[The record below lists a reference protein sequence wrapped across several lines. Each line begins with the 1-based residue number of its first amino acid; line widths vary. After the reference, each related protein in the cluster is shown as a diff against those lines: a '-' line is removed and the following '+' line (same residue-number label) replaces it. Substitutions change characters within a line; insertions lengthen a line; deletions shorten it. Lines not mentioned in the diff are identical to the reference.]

1 MKIFSGS
8 ANKPLSLSI
17 ADCMHLTLSPAEL
30 YVFPDGERRVWIEQN
45 VLGEECVVIQTTST
59 PVDTHYMELFFL
71 LDGLKRS
78 GARSITLV
86 MPYVG
91 YQRQD
96 HIFRS
101 GEAVSMEVIVKIL
114 EVLRID
120 RFIAVDL
127 HSIKIPEFFTLPV
140 MHLSALELFAQEIK
154 TNGWNSSDS
163 VLVTPDMGGIRR
175 IKILSAMLDKMPYM
189 TIVKNRDLA
198 TGEVEAASSKGEVKR
213 RAIIV
218 DDMISSGHTIVE
230 AAKLLQKQGAEEII
244 VMATHAVFSSTAPQL
259 LQDSL
264 AAKIYVTDSVYI
276 SSEKQFAKLIV
287 LSLAPLIAR
296 KIK

>member
-8 ANKPLSLSI
+8 ANKPLALSI
-17 ADCMHLTLSPAEL
+17 ASQMHLSLSPAEL
-30 YVFPDGERRVWIEQN
+30 YVFPDGERRVWIEQE

-78 GARSITLV
+78 GAQSITLV

-114 EVLRID
+114 QSLQID

-140 MHLSALELFAQEIK
+140 THLSALELFAREIK
-154 TNGWNSSDS
+154 TNGWNNSDS

-175 IKILSAMLDKMPYM
+175 IKILSAMLDSMPYM

-198 TGEVEAASSKGEVKR
+198 TGEVEAASSEGEVKR

-230 AAKLLQKQGAEEII
+230 AAKLLQKQGAEEIM
-244 VMATHAVFSSTAPQL
+244 VMATHAVFSKTAPQL

-264 AAKIYVTDSVYI
+264 ATKIYVTDSVYI
-276 SSEKQFAKLIV
+276 PSEKQFAKLSV
-287 LSLAPLIAR
+287 LSLAPLIA
-296 KIK
+296 KEIK

>member
-8 ANKPLSLSI
+8 ANKPLALSI
-17 ADCMHLTLSPAEL
+17 ASQMHLSLSPAEL
-30 YVFPDGERRVWIEQN
+30 YVFPDGERRVWIEQE

-78 GARSITLV
+78 GAQSITLV

-114 EVLRID
+114 QSLQID

-140 MHLSALELFAQEIK
+140 THLSALELFAREIK
-154 TNGWNSSDS
+154 TNGWNNSDS

-175 IKILSAMLDKMPYM
+175 IKILSAMLDSMPYM

-198 TGEVEAASSKGEVKR
+198 TGEVEAASSEGEVKR

-230 AAKLLQKQGAEEII
+230 AAKLLKKQGAEEIM
-244 VMATHAVFSSTAPQL
+244 VMATHAVFSKTAPQL

-264 AAKIYVTDSVYI
+264 ATKIYVTDSVYI
-276 SSEKQFAKLIV
+276 PSEKQFAKLSV
-287 LSLAPLIAR
+287 LSLAPLIA
-296 KIK
+296 KEIK